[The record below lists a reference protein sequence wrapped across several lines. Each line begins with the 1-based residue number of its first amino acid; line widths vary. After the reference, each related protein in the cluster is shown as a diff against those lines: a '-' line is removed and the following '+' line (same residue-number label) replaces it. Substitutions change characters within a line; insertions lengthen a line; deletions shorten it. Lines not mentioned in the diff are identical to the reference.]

1 MFMPKVLVTGG
12 CGFLGSHICELFKK
26 KGWEVIAY
34 DNLTKHEFARN
45 NYIKPDARYYNQ
57 KFLESLGVKVVVE
70 DIRDKET
77 LMKWC
82 EGVDYICHTAAQP
95 TMTMS
100 WEDPVLDFTTNVV
113 GTFNVLECARKF
125 NIPIAFC
132 NSIHCYG
139 PDKINSELIEQNLK
153 CPDCDFEFNR
163 YARSPIT
170 INEEEPLLQGV
181 VTPLHASKASAENYI
196 RCYIDTFKIK
206 AASFRLTG
214 IYGPNQFGGE
224 DHGWVAN
231 FAIRN
236 ILGLPLTIFGTGKQL
251 RDILYAT
258 DVARAFECFYENQK
272 PGIYNIG
279 GGEKTMISLIECISL
294 IDKIT
299 GKKSNVKFD
308 KDRFGDLRYYVSDIN
323 KAKRELGWEP
333 KVLPDEGVKKIIE
346 WIKNNE
352 NLFIKNPN
360 QIYKESF

>member
-1 MFMPKVLVTGG
+1 MPKVLVTGG
-12 CGFLGSHICELFKK
+12 CGFLGSHICELFKN

-34 DNLTKHEFARN
+34 DNMTKNEFSRN
-45 NYIKPDARYYNQ
+45 TYMKPESREHNK
-57 KFLESLGVKVVVE
+57 KFLESLGVKIIVE

-77 LMKWC
+77 LMKYC
-82 EGVDYICHTAAQP
+82 EGADYICHTAAQP

-113 GTFNVLECARKF
+113 GTFNVLECARKY
-125 NIPIAFC
+125 NIPIASC

-139 PDKINSELIEQNLK
+139 PDKINSELKEFTTKLFG
-153 CPDCDFEFNR
+153 CDCEINR
-163 YARSPIT
+163 YVREPVS
-170 INEEEPLLQGV
+170 INENEPILQGV
-181 VTPLHASKASAENYI
+181 VTPLHASKMSAENYI

-236 ILGLPLTIFGTGKQL
+236 VLDLPLTVFGTGKQL

-258 DVARAFECFYENQK
+258 DVAEAFWCFYQNPV

-279 GGEKTMISLIECISL
+279 GGEKTMISLIECIKL
-294 IDKIT
+294 IEKIT
-299 GKKSNVKFD
+299 GKKSNLKFD
-308 KDRFGDLRYYVSDIN
+308 KERFGDLRYYVSDTS
-323 KAKRELGWEP
+323 KAKKILGWEP
-333 KVLPDEGVKKIIE
+333 KVLPDEGVRRLIE
-346 WIKNNE
+346 WINKNRT
-352 NLFIKNPN
+352 LFYN
-360 QIYKESF
+360 SV